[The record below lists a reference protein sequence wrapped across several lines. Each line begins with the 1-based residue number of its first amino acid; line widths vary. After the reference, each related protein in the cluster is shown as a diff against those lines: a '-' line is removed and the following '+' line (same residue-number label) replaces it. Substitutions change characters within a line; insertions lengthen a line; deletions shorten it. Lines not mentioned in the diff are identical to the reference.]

1 MLTPERALG
10 ISREV
15 FLTVVNGIDEGHIA
29 VGDEPKE
36 AFTLLSNLLQIEQA
50 GDGPGQAVLFLAVM
64 EDEKKADDLKSVLSK
79 LMEKL

>member
-15 FLTVVNGIDEGHIA
+15 FLTVVDDIDEGKVNI
-29 VGDEPKE
+29 GDEAKE
-36 AFTLLSNLLQIEQA
+36 AFTLLSNLDIEKA
-50 GDGPGQAVLFLAVM
+50 GDGPGQAVLFLAVL
-64 EDEKKADDLKSVLSK
+64 EDENKAIDLKTLLSK

>member
-10 ISREV
+10 VSRDV
-15 FLTVVNGIDEGHIA
+15 FLTVVDGIDAGHIA
-29 VGDEPKE
+29 IGDEPKE
-36 AFTLLSNLLQIEQA
+36 AFTLLSNLQIEQA

-64 EDEKKADDLKSVLSK
+64 DDEKKANGLKSVLSK

>member
-15 FLTVVNGIDEGHIA
+15 FLTVVDGIDEGHISID
-29 VGDEPKE
+29 DEAKE
-36 AFTLLSNLLQIEQA
+36 AFTLLSNLDIEQA

-64 EDEKKADDLKSVLSK
+64 ENEKKARDLKSLLSK
-79 LMEKL
+79 LIEKI

>member
-15 FLTVVNGIDEGHIA
+15 FLTVVHGIDEGNIA
-29 VGDEPKE
+29 VGDEPQE
-36 AFTLLSNLLQIEQA
+36 SFILLSNLQIEQA
-50 GDGPGQAVLFLAVM
+50 GDDPGQAVLFLAVM
-64 EDEKKADDLKSVLSK
+64 EDEKKAVDLKSVLSK

>member
-15 FLTVVNGIDEGHIA
+15 FLTVVDGIDEGHIA
-29 VGDEPKE
+29 VGDESKE
-36 AFTLLSNLLQIEQA
+36 AFTLLSNLQIEQA
-50 GDGPGQAVLFLAVM
+50 GDGPGQTVLFLAVM
-64 EDEKKADDLKSVLSK
+64 EDEKKANDLKSVLSK

>member
-15 FLTVVNGIDEGHIA
+15 FLTIVDGIDEGHIA
-29 VGDEPKE
+29 IGDEPKE
-36 AFTLLSNLLQIEQA
+36 AFTLLSNLQIEQA

-64 EDEKKADDLKSVLSK
+64 EDEKKANDLKSVLSK